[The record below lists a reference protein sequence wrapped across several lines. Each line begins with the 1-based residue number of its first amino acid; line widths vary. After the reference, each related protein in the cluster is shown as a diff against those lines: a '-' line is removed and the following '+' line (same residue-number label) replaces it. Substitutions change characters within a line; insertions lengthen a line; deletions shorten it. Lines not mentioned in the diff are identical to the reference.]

1 MTQFTVHDF
10 LPASVYA
17 FDQINRLKICGI
29 HCRTTNKGI
38 EEMEFSTGTLLVI
51 ISKNESSHFAN
62 GFSYETLFYN
72 FICDF
77 TTYIGGS
84 IYEW

>member
-1 MTQFTVHDF
+1 MWDT
-10 LPASVYA
+10 S
-17 FDQINRLKICGI
+17 RM
-29 HCRTTNKGI
+29 TNKGI
-38 EEMEFSTGTLLVI
+38 EEMEFSTGTLLDNIEKWV
-51 ISKNESSHFAN
+51 FALCKWV
-62 GFSYETLFYN
+62 SYETLFYN